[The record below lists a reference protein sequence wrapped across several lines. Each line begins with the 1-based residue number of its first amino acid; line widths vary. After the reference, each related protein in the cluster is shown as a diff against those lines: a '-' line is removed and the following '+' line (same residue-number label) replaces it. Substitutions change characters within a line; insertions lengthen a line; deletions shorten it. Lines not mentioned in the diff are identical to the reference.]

1 MLKRE
6 QHPTHWL
13 LWLDAPST
21 RNALTA
27 DMVQGMRNALT
38 DIADH
43 TTVRAVVLR
52 GVGGHFCAGGDFGS
66 FQEMMATPAPA
77 KGTDPIAIAN
87 RAFGQLLQQLQSC
100 EVMTVAVVQGAAMG
114 GGCGLAAA
122 CDLVLSDHSAM
133 FGTPELG
140 LGLPPAQIAPFLQM
154 RLGTPRS
161 MHMLLHTQKLNAQQA
176 SQIGLVDELR
186 EDVDAAL
193 QTWTQ
198 HWQHAEPAALRATVK
213 ILRSGQHPAQ
223 THATLDFAAD
233 LFARSLRSG
242 SAAEGLSARQAK
254 RLARWTLP

>member
-1 MLKRE
+1 
-6 QHPTHWL
+6 
-13 LWLDAPST
+13 
-21 RNALTA
+21 
-27 DMVQGMRNALT
+27 MVQAMRDALT

-43 TTVRAVVLR
+43 PTVRAVVLR

-87 RAFGQLLQQLQSC
+87 RAFGHLLQQLQSC

-122 CDLVLSDHSAM
+122 CDLVLADHSAM

-213 ILRSGQHPAQ
+213 ILRSGQHPAHRGNDRHLQ
-223 THATLDFAAD
+223 GQPRLQRDVEE
-233 LFARSLRSG
+233 G
-242 SAAEGLSARQAK
+242 QPISAAHEVRESGDQQHREQHAK
-254 RLARWTLP
+254 RRAQNAHDGARTA